1 MARLFKLE
9 NKIKHYDW
17 GSPEWIPRL
26 LERENTD
33 GSPWAELWM
42 GVHPEGPSETRYN
55 DESIALPGLINRD
68 PSLYLGEGAARAF
81 GSLPFLF
88 KLLAAAKPLSIQ
100 VHPNLEQAALGWE
113 RENRAGIALGA
124 PNRNYKDQNHKPE
137 ILCALSPFK
146 ALCGFREPEQ
156 IIKRLE
162 ALAFPSLAPLIEALA
177 SGGSS
182 PGGLKDFLKGLLTL
196 PRAARDGLTRH
207 IIEQSGGLEKTHPAY
222 AEEWEYAAYFAG
234 LYPGDPSALAPLYL
248 NLISLAPGQ
257 AIFLPA
263 GILHAYIYGFGVE
276 LMANSDNV
284 LRGGL
289 TPKYIDVDE
298 LLNILEFAPR
308 SPEILLPREI
318 QPSFF
323 TYRTPCREFSLSM
336 MTGTGG
342 RTIFP
347 EAGPLILLLTQG
359 ELSID
364 SGEGEG
370 LVLRKGE
377 SAFIA
382 ARPRGEDLV
391 FSGTYTLYAAGIGSA
406 GSGAAGDGAVSP

>member
-1 MARLFKLE
+1 MACLFKLE

-42 GVHPEGPSETRYN
+42 GVHPEGPSETAYN
-55 DESIALPGLINRD
+55 DERIALSKLIDRG
-68 PSLYLGEGAARAF
+68 PSFYLGEDAARTF
-81 GSLPFLF
+81 GALPFLF

-100 VHPNLEQAALGWE
+100 VHPNLEQAARGWE
-113 RENRAGIALGA
+113 RENRAGIPLGA

-162 ALAFPSLAPLIEALA
+162 AFAFPALTPLTEALA
-177 SGGSS
+177 SGASS
-182 PGGLKDFLKGLLTL
+182 PAGLKNFLKGLLTL
-196 PRAARDGLTRH
+196 PEAVRDDLTRH
-207 IIEQSGGLEKTHPAY
+207 TIKQSTVLEKTHPLY
-222 AEEWEYAAYFAG
+222 AEEWEYAAHFAR
-234 LYPGDPSALAPLYL
+234 LYPGDPSVIAPFYL

-257 AIFLPA
+257 AIYLPA
-263 GILHAYIYGFGVE
+263 GILHAYVYGFGVE

-298 LLNILEFAPR
+298 LLNILKFVPL
-308 SPEILLPREI
+308 SPEILPPREI
-318 QPSFF
+318 RPSVFK
-323 TYRTPCREFSLSM
+323 YQTPCREFSLSM

-342 RTIFP
+342 KTAFP
-347 EAGPLILLLTQG
+347 ETGPFILLLTQG
-359 ELSID
+359 DLSIN
-364 SGEGEG
+364 SGAGEE

-382 ARPRGEDLV
+382 ARRDELF
-391 FSGTYTLYAAGIGSA
+391 FSGTYTLYAAGIG
-406 GSGAAGDGAVSP
+406 GVSP